1 MARKDAVKML
11 FYLRNNYS
19 PHIEGW
25 AFIEDIPQD
34 DRFSF
39 KEISD
44 YLKTLSKSIRE
55 VKNISLKNKSVV
67 GWLDINS
74 SKCLDAIK
82 ICVEKFATINL

>member
-1 MARKDAVKML
+1 MS
-11 FYLRNNYS
+11 F
-19 PHIEGW
+19 
-25 AFIEDIPQD
+25 EDIPQD

-39 KEISD
+39 EEVSD

-82 ICVEKFATINL
+82 ICVEKICNNQFITIKICIS